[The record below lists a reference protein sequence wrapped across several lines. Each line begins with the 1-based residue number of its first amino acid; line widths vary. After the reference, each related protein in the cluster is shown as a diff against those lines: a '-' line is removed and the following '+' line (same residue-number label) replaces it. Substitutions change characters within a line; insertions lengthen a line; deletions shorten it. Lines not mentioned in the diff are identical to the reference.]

1 MELIK
6 ALYVLYFIP
15 ITVALAISGEL
26 PIGSGATTLVVTS
39 LHFIGGAYEVAR
51 GDSSLRGRY
60 TGTDSDGYSVA
71 TRGQVI
77 SNVVADLVILAAWI
91 VAVVCIAGE
100 EYLALTAALLA
111 LAGNIFCYAG
121 RS

>member
-6 ALYVLYFIP
+6 VLYLLYFIP

-26 PIGSGATTLVVTS
+26 PVASGIITLTVTT
-39 LHFIGGAYEVAR
+39 LHFIGGAYELAEGR
-51 GDSSLRGRY
+51 SSLRARY
-60 TGTDSDGYSVA
+60 IGEDESGFTVA
-71 TRGQVI
+71 TRGQVVANI
-77 SNVVADLVILAAWI
+77 AADLVILAATAI
-91 VAVVCIAGE
+91 AIVCIAGE

-111 LAGNIFCYAG
+111 LTGNIFCYAG

>member
-6 ALYVLYFIP
+6 ALYLVYFIP
-15 ITVALAISGEL
+15 ILVAIAISGEL
-26 PIGSGATTLVVTS
+26 PVGSGATTLAVTT
-39 LHFIGGAYEVAR
+39 LHFIGGAYELWR
-51 GDSSLRGRY
+51 GDTSLRGRY
-60 TGTDSDGYSVA
+60 TGTDDEGYTVA
-71 TRGQVI
+71 TRGQVV
-77 SNVVADLVILAAWI
+77 SNVVADLIILAAWI
-91 VAVVCIAGE
+91 VAVVCIAGD

>member
-6 ALYVLYFIP
+6 ALYLLYFIP
-15 ITVALAISGEL
+15 ILVAIAISGEL
-26 PIGSGATTLVVTS
+26 PIGSGATTLAVTT
-39 LHFIGGAYEVAR
+39 LHYFGGAYELAR
-51 GDSSLRGRY
+51 GATSLRGRY
-60 TGTDSDGYSVA
+60 TGTDADGYTVS
-71 TRGQVI
+71 TRGQVV
-77 SNVVADLVILAAWI
+77 SNIVADLIILAAWI
-91 VAVVCIAGE
+91 VALVCIAGE